1 MNQLELVVSFIKM
14 MKEVKGVRINEA
26 ENMAEIYA
34 IEEVYYL
41 HAIVKTDKTMYVI
54 SVEGGKLLNDT
65 ILESTDVIDFFTKRK
80 SRLAV

>member
-1 MNQLELVVSFIKM
+1 MNQLELVVSFIEM

-26 ENMAEIYA
+26 ENMAEIYV

-41 HAIVKTDKTMYVI
+41 HAIVKTGKTMYVI
-54 SVEGGKLLNDT
+54 SVEGGKLLNDS
-65 ILESTDVIDFFTKRK
+65 ILESTDVIDFFTNRK